1 MSDAALP
8 TDAIPGASAP
18 LVGDPRPAGDATVVD
33 LARKG
38 PAGTAKVK
46 IDRAQ
51 NPLAAMGEQER
62 MRLIIR
68 VLCELVAYGDV
79 DGDQHAAAS

>member
-8 TDAIPGASAP
+8 TDAIPSAP
-18 LVGDPRPAGDATVVD
+18 APSVGDPATVGDATVVD

-46 IDRAQ
+46 IDRGQ
-51 NPLAAMGEQER
+51 NPLTAMGEQER

-79 DGDQHAAAS
+79 DGEQHAAAS